1 MLTNLQADP
10 ISAYNNFSIST
21 SLRTFLKSC
30 RNQGQKESL
39 LVVMKALQKQQQ
51 DTSSL
56 STARLPTSRP
66 STAQGFSLPIRQ
78 VHSYGDCARIRT
90 AREDRTDRSSRSSKT
105 GIITVSEP
113 AIFITPEIEEAVK
126 EWVASLGLSHCLP
139 QPKLPFTQDPFRNGI
154 LACELAQVL
163 EKRPVEGSVLAPVTT
178 TEIARNFEK
187 ALKAIQKAHPP
198 AFNPAYY
205 SLAPRLARGSDD
217 TLWGFYWALYNAYPL
232 VLPPHLE
239 QVAHE
244 LPYDSVGI
252 RRLEATLLGWMT
264 SLGVLVD
271 YEVPGSLIDLIP
283 RMRTGYLI
291 CEVVRKALFVEI
303 EEVFSAPRSEGAVLS
318 NIRKALEV
326 LKKYPEMS
334 QKFVWSREKDI
345 SKGNLGVIMGLL
357 EDIYRCQDGL
367 PVRRPGPTYHSDGPY
382 CGPPA
387 PIPLPKSEKTYKEE
401 TFGKPPGWIQTGNA
415 SEAVLPSPKN
425 FTLGQSSLA
434 PVDIIPSPKRNVM
447 ISFQEEIEE
456 AAEIDL
462 PQFDTDIKRWLASL
476 GIATYAEGYFGG
488 KNINEARD
496 GVLLC
501 ELIETLERTKLAGTN
516 KCPRTAAG
524 CRQNMRKALE
534 FLRSKPTFP
543 MGLYYVEEEL
553 LRGEGKTWRKVLVEV
568 QRIYKYAAKTRRK

>member
-1 MLTNLQADP
+1 M
-10 ISAYNNFSIST
+10 
-21 SLRTFLKSC
+21 KS
-30 RNQGQKESL
+30 
-39 LVVMKALQKQQQ
+39 LQKQQQ
-51 DTSSL
+51 DSSVSL
-56 STARLPTSRP
+56 ARPPTSRP

-78 VHSYGDCARIRT
+78 VHSYGDSARIRT
-90 AREDRTDRSSRSSKT
+90 ARDDRTDRSSRSSKAQGT
-105 GIITVSEP
+105 ASEP
-113 AIFITPEIEEAVK
+113 SIFITPEIEEAVK

-163 EKRPVEGSVLAPVTT
+163 EKRRVEGSVLAPVTT
-178 TEIARNFEK
+178 SEIARNFEK
-187 ALKAIQKAHPP
+187 SLKIIQKAQPP

-252 RRLEATLLGWMT
+252 RRLESALLVWMAG
-264 SLGVLVD
+264 LGVLED
-271 YEVPGSLIDLIP
+271 SETPGSLIDLIP

-291 CEVVRKALFVEI
+291 CEVVMKALFVEI
-303 EEVFSAPRSEGAVLS
+303 EEAFRTPKSEGAVLA

-334 QKFVWSREKDI
+334 QKFVWGREKDI

-367 PVRRPGPTYHSDGPY
+367 PARKPGPSYHSDGPY
-382 CGPPA
+382 CGLPA
-387 PIPLPKSEKTYKEE
+387 PIPVPKGEKTYKEE
-401 TFGKPPGWIQTGNA
+401 TFGKPPGWIKVAAA

-425 FTLGQSSLA
+425 FTLGQSSLT
-434 PVDIIPSPKRNVM
+434 PMDIIPSPKRNVM

-456 AAEIDL
+456 AVEVDL
-462 PQFDTDIKRWLASL
+462 PQFDRDIKRWLVSL
-476 GIATYAEGYFGG
+476 GIVTYAEGFFGG
-488 KNINEARD
+488 KNINEVRD

-501 ELIETLERTKLAGTN
+501 ELIETLERTKLPGTN

-524 CRQNMRKALE
+524 FRQNIRRSLE

-543 MGLYYVEEEL
+543 MDLYYVEEEL
-553 LRGEGKTWRKVLVEV
+553 LKGEGKTWRKVLVEV
-568 QRIYKYAAKTRRK
+568 QRIYKYAATKTRRK

>member
-1 MLTNLQADP
+1 
-10 ISAYNNFSIST
+10 
-21 SLRTFLKSC
+21 
-30 RNQGQKESL
+30 
-39 LVVMKALQKQQQ
+39 MKALQKQQQ
-51 DTSSL
+51 DLSSL
-56 STARLPTSRP
+56 SSARLPTARP

-78 VHSYGDCARIRT
+78 VHSYGDSARIRT
-90 AREDRTDRSSRSSKT
+90 AREDHTDRSSRSSKQGT
-105 GIITVSEP
+105 SVVAEP

-126 EWVASLGLSHCLP
+126 EWVGSLGLAHCLP

-163 EKRPVEGSVLAPVTT
+163 EKRRVEGSVLAPVTT

-252 RRLEATLLGWMT
+252 RRLESALLGWME
-264 SLGVLVD
+264 SLGVLTD
-271 YEVPGSLIDLIP
+271 CEVPGSLIDLIP

-303 EEVFSAPRSEGAVLS
+303 EEVFSTPKSEGAVLS

-357 EDIYRCQDGL
+357 EDNL
-367 PVRRPGPTYHSDGPY
+367 
-382 CGPPA
+382 
-387 PIPLPKSEKTYKEE
+387 PLPRWTLRPQARPLLSLRRALLRPSRPHSSAQRRKDLQRRD
-401 TFGKPPGWIQTGNA
+401 IRQA
-415 SEAVLPSPKN
+415 SGVAKDR
-425 FTLGQSSLA
+425 SSA
-434 PVDIIPSPKRNVM
+434 S
-447 ISFQEEIEE
+447 
-456 AAEIDL
+456 L
-462 PQFDTDIKRWLASL
+462 PQKLHSRTVLTGSSRHCPLTQAKCDDFLPGRNRGSGGSRLAS
-476 GIATYAEGYFGG
+476 
-488 KNINEARD
+488 
-496 GVLLC
+496 V
-501 ELIETLERTKLAGTN
+501 
-516 KCPRTAAG
+516 
-524 CRQNMRKALE
+524 
-534 FLRSKPTFP
+534 
-543 MGLYYVEEEL
+543 
-553 LRGEGKTWRKVLVEV
+553 
-568 QRIYKYAAKTRRK
+568 

>member
-1 MLTNLQADP
+1 
-10 ISAYNNFSIST
+10 
-21 SLRTFLKSC
+21 
-30 RNQGQKESL
+30 
-39 LVVMKALQKQQQ
+39 MKALQKQQQ
-51 DTSSL
+51 DLSSL
-56 STARLPTSRP
+56 SSARLPTARP

-78 VHSYGDCARIRT
+78 VHSYGDSARIRT
-90 AREDRTDRSSRSSKT
+90 AREDHTDRSSRSSKQGT
-105 GIITVSEP
+105 SAVAEP

-126 EWVASLGLSHCLP
+126 EWVGSLGLAHCLP

-163 EKRPVEGSVLAPVTT
+163 EKRRVEGSVLAPVTT

-252 RRLEATLLGWMT
+252 RRLESALLGWME
-264 SLGVLVD
+264 SLGVLTD
-271 YEVPGSLIDLIP
+271 CEVPGSLIDLIP

-303 EEVFSAPRSEGAVLS
+303 EEVFSTPKSEGAVLS

-367 PVRRPGPTYHSDGPY
+367 SARRPGPSYHSDGPY

-387 PIPLPKSEKTYKEE
+387 PIPLPKGEKTYKEE
-401 TFGKPPGWIQTGNA
+401 TFGKPPGWLRT
-415 SEAVLPSPKN
+415 EAVLPSPKN

-434 PVDIIPSPKRNVM
+434 PVDIVPSPKRNVM

-456 AAEIDL
+456 AAEVDL

-488 KNINEARD
+488 KTVNEVRD

-501 ELIETLERTKLAGTN
+501 DLIETLERTKLAGTN
-516 KCPRTAAG
+516 KYPRTAAG
-524 CRQNMRKALE
+524 SRQNMRKALE

-543 MGLYYVEEEL
+543 MDLYYVEEEL

-568 QRIYKYAAKTRRK
+568 QRIYKYATRTRRK